1 MKKKFFIATT
11 IPASLNFF
19 KGHLRFLN
27 EHFRVSA
34 ISSDLESLELIGKR
48 EEISIFHIPM
58 VRPIS
63 LFKDIWCLLRFIFLF
78 LKEQP
83 HIVHGNTPK
92 ASFLSMIAAWITR
105 VPVRIY
111 MCHGLRY
118 QGEANIYKRKLLMRM
133 EKITCKCATKV
144 ICVSY
149 GVRNTLISDGICSD
163 SKAIVVHH
171 GSAAGIDTNHFCR
184 DNVDIKTTIHE
195 ELGIK
200 KEDFTFVFIGR
211 IVQDKGI
218 NELIRAFCKLLE
230 SYNHVHLVLVG
241 PNDIDTKKISKETK
255 QLIKSTANIHA
266 VGVQKDIRP
275 YLLNA
280 NALVLPSYREGFG
293 MVLIEAGAMSVPA
306 IASDIIGCN
315 EIIIS
320 GKNGELISAKNPDA
334 LLETMKK
341 WVESPEYVN
350 QLSLNAREM
359 VMERYSQEIVWRNML
374 ATYQNLS
381 ASIKHK

>member
-1 MKKKFFIATT
+1 
-11 IPASLNFF
+11 
-19 KGHLRFLN
+19 
-27 EHFRVSA
+27 
-34 ISSDLESLELIGKR
+34 
-48 EEISIFHIPM
+48 
-58 VRPIS
+58 
-63 LFKDIWCLLRFIFLF
+63 
-78 LKEQP
+78 
-83 HIVHGNTPK
+83 
-92 ASFLSMIAAWITR
+92 
-105 VPVRIY
+105 
-111 MCHGLRY
+111 
-118 QGEANIYKRKLLMRM
+118 
-133 EKITCKCATKV
+133 
-144 ICVSY
+144 
-149 GVRNTLISDGICSD
+149 
-163 SKAIVVHH
+163 
-171 GSAAGIDTNHFCR
+171 
-184 DNVDIKTTIHE
+184 
-195 ELGIK
+195 
-200 KEDFTFVFIGR
+200 
-211 IVQDKGI
+211 
-218 NELIRAFCKLLE
+218 LLE